1 MSDMKF
7 VDSMVLFNRC
17 KNKIYEPVCFC
28 DMSMFETL
36 KHKTEEERLK
46 HFIDLDNFVKQSKSI
61 MYVRNSKINVFDNRE
76 VEERYKDAVRI
87 SKECAYIVGKSFLD
101 VCLIIYILLMIK
113 KGIKNLKPGGKE
125 KYEEAINGVIIVAND
140 ISIEMKDELISYIFD
155 KFPDKTKRTKLF
167 KELLNTFI
175 KRTNDFLNIDELK
188 LKEITSFTAN
198 GISVENDLKFD
209 DEFID
214 KYFDSLVSFK
224 TNNDITKKVYKK
236 YIKNVLEVSGKIET
250 NDIADMHIFF
260 AAYANG
266 FELTSDDKKTKK
278 LLSYFK

>member
-1 MSDMKF
+1 MSNMKF
-7 VDSMVLFNRC
+7 VDTMVLINRC
-17 KNKIYEPVCFC
+17 KKRIYEPVCFC
-28 DMSMFETL
+28 EMSMFEML

-46 HFIDLDNFVKQSKSI
+46 YFIDLDNFVKQSKSI
-61 MYVRNSKINVFDNRE
+61 MYVRNNKINVFDNRE

-101 VCLIIYILLMIK
+101 ICLIIYVFLMIQ
-113 KGIKNLKPGGKE
+113 KGIKKLKPEDKDKFE
-125 KYEEAINGVIIVAND
+125 KAINGVIIVAND

-167 KELLNTFI
+167 KELLNAFI

-224 TNNDITKKVYKK
+224 TNNDITRKVY
-236 YIKNVLEVSGKIET
+236 
-250 NDIADMHIFF
+250 
-260 AAYANG
+260 
-266 FELTSDDKKTKK
+266 
-278 LLSYFK
+278 